1 MAFVNCHCHDERSNF
16 RGRDALIRTEELIE
30 YAHKLGYK
38 GIAITN
44 HETISSSL
52 KANKYITS
60 KMSEEEWKDFK
71 VINGNEIYLCKD
83 LTDENEK
90 PTIFPHFIL
99 LAKDRIGFQQLCE
112 LSYIAWTKNSFTNV
126 MMRVPTYYSDLTK
139 IVENNPGHLIASS
152 ACIGGT
158 LGRMLLMYKETGEEK
173 YFDMCISWV
182 ERMKNIFGDG
192 NFFLEMQPSHN
203 DEQIFV
209 NEYIIKL
216 SEITNVKYIITTDAH
231 YLKESD
237 RKAHAAF
244 LKAQDVEREVDSFY
258 STTYVMSEEEIHS
271 YMDEYLGYEVVE
283 TGINNTMFI
292 YDMVEYYDLTKPLY
306 IPYIPLKAEEPP
318 KQSEFYAQ
326 IKLLEEFSKS
336 KEPSDRHMVSRL
348 LKAFENDE
356 QFRNQ
361 ETYEAVGICLDSIKV
376 SSEKMKVPWSAY
388 LLQIA
393 DYVDIA
399 WTKSLVC
406 AGRGSGVGFIILYML
421 GITQINP
428 LKEKTKTYP
437 WRFLNPERASVLDI
451 DVDVC
456 SSKRDDVIQAIK
468 EVYGHD
474 RVSKVLTLN
483 TEKSKSAIQ
492 TAARGLGI
500 NDDIAI
506 FLSSLIISDR
516 GQLRTLSQMYYGDK
530 DFAPDTEFR
539 NEMDKY
545 PELWEVAQKIEGICN
560 GCGSH
565 AGGVIIVDEPFTNTT
580 ALMKTNSGEIITQYD
595 LHECED
601 VSLIKVDLL
610 ATEGLDKIKTC
621 LDLLVENGHIKEYPT
636 LKETYEKCIGIYNLE
651 RENKDMW
658 KMLWNRE
665 VMSFFQMEKQSGIQA
680 VSLTKPESV
689 DDLATINSVMRL
701 MAADGGESPLEKYA
715 RFKNNILE
723 WYKEMDEYHVKSED
737 QEILKDILGV
747 SCGICE
753 AQEYLVLLT
762 MHPKI
767 GGFSLA
773 WGDKLRK
780 SVAKKSPK
788 DFDLLEIEF
797 FENAKKKN
805 LDKNLVNYVWN
816 VLIRTQRGYGFNRSH
831 TLAYS
836 LIGLQELNLCYRFPI
851 IYWNTANLIVD
862 SGSLEGNN
870 KKTTNYGKIATAIG
884 KFQNSGTTVELP
896 DINEASFGFKPDE
909 KNNIIIFGLKGISGI
924 GEAETQAIINNRPY
938 KSLQDFLNKMEI
950 YKAQEKEN
958 KFGDSAV
965 ITLIKAGAFDKLE
978 KKNRIEIMKDYVRKI
993 SKPLTSLRLD
1003 DIEILKELDMLTEVQ
1018 KQYEYRLYKF
1028 RKYVYSNQFLVDKR
1042 GKSQNTFFYRLE
1054 RQYSEPYFF
1063 EHFETNMKEGKDYEY
1078 DNEGYI
1084 LVKRGSLDREFDKL
1098 MADFKKNVL
1107 QNKKCLDAVNE
1118 KRFTEKWNEKVEG
1131 TISKW
1136 EMDSLSFYYHEHELA
1151 HVNKEQYLIS
1161 DFNELPEDPVVTEY
1175 YTFRGK
1181 EKPRFKL
1188 TRICG
1193 TVLDKDKN
1201 KHMITLLTPNGVVTI
1216 KFYKGQFS
1224 FYDKQISEKD
1234 DETETKTV
1242 LEKSW
1247 FKRGNKLLITGY
1259 RREDQFVPKKY
1270 VDSAYRHTLQLI
1282 TDIDEEGNLKLQSER
1297 IGEDDE

>member
-1 MAFVNCHCHDERSNF
+1 MAFVGCHCHDERSNF
-16 RGRDALIRTEELIE
+16 RGRDALIKTIELID
-30 YAHKLGYK
+30 YAHELGYK
-38 GIAITN
+38 GVAITN

-60 KMSEEEWKDFK
+60 KMGEEDWKNFK

-83 LTDENEK
+83 LTEK
-90 PTIFPHFIL
+90 DQKPSVFPHFIL
-99 LAKDRIGFQQLCE
+99 LAKDRIGFEQLCE
-112 LSYIAWTKNSFTNV
+112 LSNIAWTQNSFMNV
-126 MMRVPTYYSDLTK
+126 MMRVPTYYKDLLQ
-139 IVENNPGHLIASS
+139 VMGDNSGHLIAST
-152 ACIGGT
+152 ACIGGS
-158 LGRMLLMYKETGEEK
+158 LGRLLLLYKETEEQK
-173 YFDMCISWV
+173 YFDLSISWIK
-182 ERMKNIFGDG
+182 RMQNIFGED
-192 NFFLEMQPSHN
+192 NFFLEMQPSHGE
-203 DEQIFV
+203 EQIFV
-209 NEYIIKL
+209 NNQILNL
-216 SEITNVKYIITTDAH
+216 SKITNAKYIITTDAH
-231 YLKESD
+231 YLKKED
-237 RKAHAAF
+237 AKAHSAF

-258 STTYVMSEEEIHS
+258 ATTYLMSEEEIHS
-271 YMDEYLGYEVVE
+271 YMDEYLGHEAVEV
-283 TGINNTMFI
+283 GLNNTMLI
-292 YDMVEYYDLTKPLY
+292 YDMVEYYDLTKPLH
-306 IPYIPLKAEEPP
+306 IPYIPLHPEEPP
-318 KQSEFYAQ
+318 KHSEFYT
-326 IKLLEEFSKS
+326 KVELLNDFKDS
-336 KEPSDRHMVSRL
+336 KESPDRHLAARL
-348 LKAFENDE
+348 IKSFENDE
-356 QFRNQ
+356 QFRNS
-361 ETYEAVGICLDSIKV
+361 ETYEAVTVCLESIKA
-376 SSEKMKVPWSAY
+376 SSKIMNVPWSAY

-406 AGRGSGVGFIILYML
+406 PGRGSGVGFILLYML

-428 LKEKTKTYP
+428 LREKTKTFP

-456 SSKRDDVIQAIK
+456 SSKRDEVIQAIK
-468 EVYGHD
+468 DTYGQD

-516 GQLRTLSQMYYGDK
+516 GQLRTLEQMYYGDK
-530 DFAPDTEFR
+530 DFAADTEFKK
-539 NEMDKY
+539 EMDKY

-565 AGGVIIVDEPFTNTT
+565 AGGVIIVDEPFTKTT
-580 ALMKTNSGEIITQYD
+580 ALMKTNSGEVITQYD

-610 ATEGLDKIKTC
+610 ATEGLDKINTC
-621 LDLLVENGHIKEYPT
+621 LDLLMQYGHIQKYPT
-636 LKETYEKCIGIYNLE
+636 LKETYEHCIGIYNLE
-651 RENKDMW
+651 RDSKNMW

-723 WYKEMDEYHVKSED
+723 WYKEMDNYGVKPED
-737 QEILKDILGV
+737 QEILKEILGV

-767 GGFSLA
+767 GGFSLS

-780 SVAKKSPK
+780 AVAKKNPK
-788 DFDLLEIEF
+788 AFEELQKEF
-797 FENAKKKN
+797 FANAREKN
-805 LDKNLVNYVWN
+805 LDRNLTNYTWN

-870 KKTTNYGKIATAIG
+870 KTTNYGKIATAIG
-884 KFQNSGTTVELP
+884 RLQNSETKVELP
-896 DINEASFGFKPDE
+896 DINEAEFGFKPDE
-909 KNNIIIFGLKGISGI
+909 KKNIIIFGLKGILGI
-924 GEAETQAIINNRPY
+924 GDAEVQAIISNRPY
-938 KSLQDFLNKMEI
+938 TGLQDFLNKMEI
-950 YKAQEKEN
+950 HKGQKKEN
-958 KFGDSAV
+958 KFGESAV

-978 KKNRIEIMKDYVRKI
+978 QKERTDIMKDYICQI
-993 SKPLTSLRLD
+993 SKPLNSLQIDSILILHELGLLTKEQEEYELRL
-1003 DIEILKELDMLTEVQ
+1003 V
-1018 KQYEYRLYKF
+1018 KF
-1028 RKYVYSNQFLVDKR
+1028 RKYVYNNQFLADKR
-1042 GKSQNTFFYRLE
+1042 GKSPNTYFYRLD
-1054 RQYSEPYFF
+1054 RQFAEPFFF
-1063 EHFETNMKEGKDYEY
+1063 EHFETNMQEGKDYEY
-1078 DNEGYI
+1078 DEQGYV

-1098 MADFKKNVL
+1098 MTPFKESVL
-1107 QNKKCLDAVNE
+1107 SFSKTLQIINDN
-1118 KRFTEKWNEKVEG
+1118 RFASKWNEKVEG
-1131 TISKW
+1131 TVSKW

-1151 HVNKEQYLIS
+1151 HVNKEEYLIS
-1161 DFNELPEDPVVTEY
+1161 AFDSLPEEPQVSEY
-1175 YTFRGK
+1175 YVWRGK
-1181 EKPRFKL
+1181 ERPRFKL

-1201 KHMITLLTPNGVVTI
+1201 KHTITLLTPNGVVII
-1216 KFYKGQFS
+1216 KFYKGQFG
-1224 FYDKQISEKD
+1224 FYDKQISELNED
-1234 DETETKTV
+1234 GSKTV

-1247 FKRGNKLLITGY
+1247 FKRGNKLLVTGY

-1282 TDIDEEGNLKLQSER
+1282 TEIDEHGNLKLQSER
-1297 IGEDDE
+1297 VGENDE

>member
-1 MAFVNCHCHDERSNF
+1 MAFVGCHCHDERSNF
-16 RGRDALIRTEELIE
+16 RGRDALIKTTELID
-30 YAHKLGYK
+30 YAHELGYK

-52 KANKYITS
+52 LANKYITS
-60 KMSEEEWKDFK
+60 KMAEEEWKDFK
-71 VINGNEIYLCKD
+71 VINGNEIYLCKN
-83 LTDENEK
+83 LTEESER
-90 PTIFPHFIL
+90 PTVFPHFIL
-99 LAKDRIGFQQLCE
+99 LAKDRVGFEQLCK
-112 LSYIAWTKNSFTNV
+112 LSNIAWTRNSFMNV
-126 MMRVPTYYSDLTK
+126 MMRVPTYYKDLEEVIGEEK
-139 IVENNPGHLIASS
+139 GHLIASS
-152 ACIGGT
+152 ACIGST
-158 LGRMLLMYKETGEEK
+158 LGRMLILYKESSDIK
-173 YFDMCISWV
+173 YFDMCVNWI
-182 ERMKNIFGDG
+182 RRIINIFGAG
-192 NFFLEMQPSHN
+192 NFFLEMQPSYGE
-203 DEQIFV
+203 DQIFV
-209 NEYIIKL
+209 NKQIIKL
-216 SEITNVKYIITTDAH
+216 SELTNVKYIITTDAH
-231 YLKESD
+231 YLKKED
-237 RKAHAAF
+237 AKAHSAF
-244 LKAQDVEREVDSFY
+244 LKAQDVEREVESFY
-258 STTYVMSEEEIHS
+258 ATTYVMSEKEIHS
-271 YMDEYLGYEVVE
+271 YMDQYLGYEVVE
-283 TGINNTMFI
+283 RGLNNTMLI
-292 YDMVEYYDLTKPLY
+292 YNMIEYYELTKPLH
-306 IPYIPLKAEEPP
+306 IPYIPLHIEEPP
-318 KQSEFYAQ
+318 DNSEFYSK
-326 IKLLEEFSKS
+326 IDLLNYFRKS
-336 KEPSDRHMVSRL
+336 QEPSDRHMVTRL
-348 LKAFENDE
+348 LKAFNTDE
-356 QFRNQ
+356 QFRNE
-361 ETYEAVGICLDSIKV
+361 ETYETVGVCLESIKL
-376 SSEKMKVPWSAY
+376 SSEKMNVPWSAY

-393 DYVDIA
+393 DYVNIA

-406 AGRGSGVGFIILYML
+406 PGRGSGVGFILLYML

-428 LKEKTKTYP
+428 LREKTKTYP

-456 SSKRDDVIQAIK
+456 SSKRDEVIEAIRNT
-468 EVYGHD
+468 YGHD

-506 FLSSLIISDR
+506 YLSSLVASDR

-530 DFAPDTEFR
+530 DYAPDTEFK

-565 AGGVIIVDEPFTNTT
+565 AGGVIIVDEPFTKTT

-610 ATEGLDKIKTC
+610 ATEGLDKINTC
-621 LDLLVENGHIKEYPT
+621 LDLLVEYGLIAKYPT
-636 LKETYEKCIGIYNLE
+636 LKETYENCIGIYNLE
-651 RENKDMW
+651 RENKEMW

-723 WYKEMDEYHVKSED
+723 WYKEMDDYGVSPED
-737 QEILKDILGV
+737 QEILKEILGV

-767 GGFSLA
+767 GSFSLA

-780 SVAKKSPK
+780 AVAKKNPK
-788 DFDLLEIEF
+788 AFEELQTEF
-797 FENAKKKN
+797 FKNANEKQ
-805 LDKNLVNYVWN
+805 LDKNLTNYVWN

-884 KFQNSGTTVELP
+884 KFQSSGTTVELP
-896 DINEASFGFKPDE
+896 DINEANFGFKPDE

-938 KSLQDFLNKMEI
+938 TSLQDFLNKMEN
-950 YKAQEKEN
+950 YKGQEAEN
-958 KFGDSAV
+958 KFGESAI
-965 ITLIKAGAFDKLE
+965 ITLIKAGSFDKLE
-978 KKNRIEIMKDYVRKI
+978 GKERTEIMKDYIKQI
-993 SKPLTSLRLD
+993 SKPLKNLQIDSILVLHELGLLTKEQEQYELRL
-1003 DIEILKELDMLTEVQ
+1003 V
-1018 KQYEYRLYKF
+1018 KF
-1028 RKYVYSNQFLVDKR
+1028 RKYIYNNRFLAEKR
-1042 GKSQNTFFYRLE
+1042 GKSQNTFFYRLD
-1054 RQYSEPYFF
+1054 RQFAEPFFF
-1063 EHFETNMKEGKDYEY
+1063 EYFETNMQEDKDYKY
-1078 DNEGYI
+1078 DSDGYI
-1084 LVKRGSLDREFDKL
+1084 LVKRGSLDREFEKL
-1098 MADFKKNVL
+1098 MKPFREKVL
-1107 QNKKCLDAVNE
+1107 CSSKMLDAINE
-1118 KRFTEKWNEKVEG
+1118 NRFKNKWNEKVEG
-1131 TISKW
+1131 NISKW
-1136 EMDSLSFYYHEHELA
+1136 EMDSLSFYYHKHELE
-1151 HVNKEQYLIS
+1151 HVNKEEYLIS
-1161 DFNELPEDPVVTEY
+1161 DFDSLPEKPQVFEY
-1175 YTFRGK
+1175 YIYRGK
-1181 EKPRFKL
+1181 ERPRFKL

-1201 KHMITLLTPNGVVTI
+1201 KHMITLLTPTGVTTV
-1216 KFYKGQFS
+1216 KFYKGQFG
-1224 FYDKQISEKD
+1224 FYDKQISELNED
-1234 DETETKTV
+1234 GSKTV

-1247 FKRGNKLLITGY
+1247 FGRGNKLLITGY
-1259 RREDQFVPKKY
+1259 RREDQFIPKKY
-1270 VDSAYRHTLQLI
+1270 VDSAYRHTIQLI
-1282 TDIDEEGNLKLQSER
+1282 TEVGKDGSLKLQSER
-1297 IGEDDE
+1297 ISEENE

>member
-16 RGRDALIRTEELIE
+16 RGRDALIKTTELID
-30 YAHKLGYK
+30 YAHELGYK
-38 GIAITN
+38 GVAITN

-52 KANKYITS
+52 KANKYITG
-60 KMSEEEWKDFK
+60 KMSEEDWKDFK

-83 LTDENEK
+83 LTEEEK
-90 PTIFPHFIL
+90 PSIFPHFIL
-99 LAKDRIGFQQLCE
+99 LAKDRIGFEQLCE
-112 LSYIAWTKNSFTNV
+112 LSNIAWTQNSFMNV
-126 MMRVPTYYSDLTK
+126 IMRVPTYYKDLLQV
-139 IVENNPGHLIASS
+139 IGNNKGHLIAST
-152 ACIGGT
+152 ACIGGS
-158 LGRMLLMYKETGEEK
+158 LGRLLLLYKETGEQK
-173 YFDMCISWV
+173 YFNLSVSWIK
-182 ERMKNIFGDG
+182 RMQNMFGED
-192 NFFLEMQPSHN
+192 NFFLEMQPSHGE
-203 DEQIFV
+203 EQIFV
-209 NEYIIKL
+209 NNQILKL
-216 SEITNVKYIITTDAH
+216 SQIVNAKYIITTDAH
-231 YLKESD
+231 YLKKED
-237 RKAHAAF
+237 VKAHSAF

-258 STTYVMSEEEIHS
+258 ATTYLMSEEEIHS
-271 YMDEYLGYEVVE
+271 YMDEYIGHDMVEV
-283 TGINNTMFI
+283 GLNNTMLI
-292 YDMVEYYDLTKPLY
+292 YDMVEYYELTKPLH
-306 IPYIPLKAEEPP
+306 IPYIPLHPEEPP
-318 KQSEFYAQ
+318 KQNRFYS
-326 IKLLEEFSKS
+326 KVELLNDFKDS
-336 KEPSDRHMVSRL
+336 KEPSDRHLVARL
-348 LKAFENDE
+348 IKAFENDE
-356 QFRNQ
+356 QFRNN
-361 ETYEAVGICLDSIKV
+361 ETYEAVTVCLESIKA
-376 SSEKMKVPWSAY
+376 SSKTMNVPWSAY

-406 AGRGSGVGFIILYML
+406 PGRGSGVGFILLYML

-428 LKEKTKTYP
+428 LREKTKTFP

-456 SSKRDDVIQAIK
+456 SSKRDEVIQAIK
-468 EVYGHD
+468 DTYGQD

-500 NDDIAI
+500 NDDVAI

-516 GQLRTLSQMYYGDK
+516 GQLRTLKQMYYGDK

-545 PELWEVAQKIEGICN
+545 PELWEVAQKIEGVCN

-565 AGGVIIVDEPFTNTT
+565 AGGVIIVDEPFTKTT
-580 ALMKTNSGEIITQYD
+580 ALMKTNSGEVITQYD

-610 ATEGLDKIKTC
+610 ATEGLDKINTC
-621 LDLLVENGHIKEYPT
+621 LDLLMQYGHIQKYPT
-636 LKETYEKCIGIYNLE
+636 LKETYEHCIGIYNLE
-651 RENKDMW
+651 RDSKNMW

-723 WYKEMDEYHVKSED
+723 WYKEMDNYGVKLED
-737 QEILKDILGV
+737 QEILKEILGV

-767 GGFSLA
+767 GGFSLS

-780 SVAKKSPK
+780 AVAKKNPK
-788 DFDLLEIEF
+788 AFEELQEEF
-797 FENAKKKN
+797 FTNAREKN
-805 LDKNLVNYVWN
+805 LDRSLTNYTWN

-870 KKTTNYGKIATAIG
+870 KTTNYGKIATAIG
-884 KFQNSGTTVELP
+884 RLQNSETKVELP
-896 DINEASFGFKPDE
+896 DINEAEFGFKPDE
-909 KNNIIIFGLKGISGI
+909 KKNIIIFGLKGISGI
-924 GEAETQAIINNRPY
+924 GDAETQAIINNRPY
-938 KSLQDFLNKMEI
+938 TGLQDFLNKMEI
-950 YKAQEKEN
+950 HKGQKKEN
-958 KFGDSAV
+958 KFGESAV

-978 KKNRIEIMKDYVRKI
+978 NKERTDIMKDYIRQI
-993 SKPLTSLRLD
+993 SKPLDTLQIDSILILHELGLLTKTQEEFELRL
-1003 DIEILKELDMLTEVQ
+1003 V
-1018 KQYEYRLYKF
+1018 KF
-1028 RKYVYSNQFLVDKR
+1028 RKYVYNNRFLAEKR
-1042 GKSQNTFFYRLE
+1042 GKSPNTYFYRLD
-1054 RQYSEPYFF
+1054 RQFAEPFFF
-1063 EHFETNMKEGKDYEY
+1063 EHFETNMQEDKDYEY
-1078 DNEGYI
+1078 DEQGYVLI
-1084 LVKRGSLDREFDKL
+1084 KRGSLDREFDKL
-1098 MADFKKNVL
+1098 MKPFKESVL
-1107 QNKKCLDAVNE
+1107 SSPKILQIINDN
-1118 KRFTEKWNEKVEG
+1118 RFASKWNEKVEG
-1131 TISKW
+1131 TVSKW

-1151 HVNKEQYLIS
+1151 YVNKEEYLIS
-1161 DFNELPEDPVVTEY
+1161 AFDSLPEEPQISEY
-1175 YTFRGK
+1175 YVYRGK
-1181 EKPRFKL
+1181 ERPRFKL

-1216 KFYKGQFS
+1216 KFYKGQFG
-1224 FYDKQISEKD
+1224 FYDKQISEINED
-1234 DETETKTV
+1234 GTKTV

-1247 FKRGNKLLITGY
+1247 FKRGNKLLVTGY

-1282 TDIDEEGNLKLQSER
+1282 TEIDEHGNLKLQSER
-1297 IGEDDE
+1297 VGENDE

>member
-1 MAFVNCHCHDERSNF
+1 MSFVGCHNHDERSNF
-16 RGRDALIRTEELIE
+16 RGRDALIRTTELID
-30 YAHKLGYK
+30 YAHDLGYK

-60 KMSEEEWKDFK
+60 KMNEEDWKDFK

-83 LTDENEK
+83 LQDENDR
-90 PTIFPHFIL
+90 PNIFPHFIL
-99 LAKDRIGFQQLCE
+99 LAKDRIGFEQLCE
-112 LSYIAWTKNSFTNV
+112 LSNIAWTKNSFYDV
-126 MMRVPTYYSDLTK
+126 MMRVPTYYKDLMEV
-139 IVENNPGHLIASS
+139 IGNNRGHLIASS
-152 ACIGGT
+152 ACIGST
-158 LGRMLLMYKETGEEK
+158 LGRMLILFKDTGEEK
-173 YFDMCISWV
+173 YFNMCINWIKRI
-182 ERMKNIFGDG
+182 ENIFGKG
-192 NFFLEMQPSHN
+192 NFFLEMQPSHGE
-203 DEQIFV
+203 DQIFV
-209 NEYIIKL
+209 NKQIIKL
-216 SEITNVKYIITTDAH
+216 SNLTNVKYIITTDSH
-231 YLKESD
+231 YLKKED
-237 RKAHAAF
+237 AKAHSAF
-244 LKAQDVEREVDSFY
+244 LKAQNIEREVDSFY
-258 STTYVMSEEEIHS
+258 ATTYVMSEKEIHS
-271 YMDEYLGYEVVE
+271 YMDQYLGYENVE
-283 TGINNTMFI
+283 KGLNNTMFI
-292 YDMVEYYDLTKPLY
+292 YNMVEYYDLIKPLH
-306 IPYIPLKAEEPP
+306 IPYIPLNPHEPP
-318 KQSEFYAQ
+318 T
-326 IKLLEEFSKS
+326 KS
-336 KEPSDRHMVSRL
+336 KFYEKVPLLKDFSESNEPSDRHLVTRL
-348 LKAFENDE
+348 LQAFEKDE

-361 ETYEAVGICLDSIKV
+361 ETYEAVSVCMESIKA
-376 SSEKMKVPWSAY
+376 SSEKMEVPWSAY

-406 AGRGSGVGFIILYML
+406 PGRGSGVGFILLYML

-428 LKEKTKTYP
+428 LREKTKTYP

-468 EVYGHD
+468 DVYGHD

-530 DFAPDTEFR
+530 DYAPDKEFK

-565 AGGVIIVDEPFTNTT
+565 AGGVIIVDEPFTKTT

-610 ATEGLDKIKTC
+610 ATEGLDKIDTC
-621 LDLLVENGHIKEYPT
+621 LKLLIEHGHIKQYPT
-636 LKETYEKCIGIYNLE
+636 LKETYENCIGIYNLE
-651 RENKDMW
+651 RDDKDMW
-658 KMLWNRE
+658 KMLWNQE
-665 VMSFFQMEKQSGIQA
+665 IMSFFQMEKQSGIQA

-715 RFKNNILE
+715 RFKKNILE
-723 WYKEMDEYHVKSED
+723 WYAEMDDYKVSKED
-737 QEILKDILGV
+737 QEILKEILSV

-753 AQEYLVLLT
+753 AQEYLILLT

-780 SVAKKSPK
+780 AVAKKNLK
-788 DFDLLEIEF
+788 AFEELQTEF
-797 FENAKKKN
+797 FDNVEKKN
-805 LDKNLVNYVWN
+805 LDKNLTNYVWN

-862 SGSLEGNN
+862 SGSLETGN

-884 KFQNSGTTVELP
+884 KLQNSNTKMELP
-896 DINEASFGFKPDE
+896 DINEADFGFKPDE
-909 KNNIIIFGLKGISGI
+909 KNNTIIFGLKGISGV
-924 GEAETQAIINNRPY
+924 GDTETKAIINNRPY
-938 KSLQDFLNKMEI
+938 KDLDDFVNKMEI
-950 YKAQEKEN
+950 YKTQEKEN
-958 KFGDSAV
+958 KFGESTI

-978 KKNRIEIMKDYVRKI
+978 GKERINIMKKYIRKI
-993 SKPLTSLRLD
+993 SKPLTNLQVDSILTLHELGLLTKEQEQYELRL
-1003 DIEILKELDMLTEVQ
+1003 T
-1018 KQYEYRLYKF
+1018 RF
-1028 RKYVYSNQFLVDKR
+1028 RKYIFDKKFLAEKR
-1042 GKSQNTFFYRLE
+1042 GKSPNTFFYRLE
-1054 RQYSEPYFF
+1054 RQFAEPFFF
-1063 EHFETNMKEGKDYEY
+1063 EYFETNMQENKDYEY
-1078 DNEGYI
+1078 DEQGYV
-1084 LVKRGSLDREFDKL
+1084 LVKKGSIDREFDK
-1098 MADFKKNVL
+1098 MMKHFKEETLGSSEML
-1107 QNKKCLDAVNE
+1107 QAINE
-1118 KRFTEKWNEKVEG
+1118 QRFLNKWNEKIKG
-1131 TISKW
+1131 NISEW

-1161 DFNELPEDPVVTEY
+1161 EFNSLPETPEISEY
-1175 YTFRGK
+1175 YLFRGK
-1181 EKPRFKL
+1181 ERPRFKL

-1201 KHMITLLTPNGVVTI
+1201 KHIITLLTTSGVVTV
-1216 KFYKGQFS
+1216 KFYKGQFG
-1224 FYDKQISEKD
+1224 FYDKQISELNND
-1234 DETETKTV
+1234 GTKTV
-1242 LEKSW
+1242 LETSW

-1282 TDIDEEGNLKLQSER
+1282 TEVDENGNLKLQSER
-1297 IGEDDE
+1297 IGEENE

>member
-1 MAFVNCHCHDERSNF
+1 MFVSCHCHDERSNL
-16 RGRDALIRTEELIE
+16 RGRDALAKTTELID
-30 YAHKLGYK
+30 YAHELGYK
-38 GIAITN
+38 GVAITN

-60 KMSEEEWKDFK
+60 KMSEEDWKDFK

-83 LTDENEK
+83 VQKGEK

-99 LAKDRIGFQQLCE
+99 LAKDRIGFEQLCI
-112 LSYIAWTKNSFTNV
+112 LSNIAWTKNSFMNV
-126 MMRVPTYYSDLTK
+126 MMRVPTYYSDLISVVNQNK
-139 IVENNPGHLIASS
+139 GHLIAST

-158 LGRMLLMYKETGEEK
+158 LGRMLLLYKETGDKK
-173 YFDMCISWV
+173 YYNMCYNWIYK
-182 ERMKNIFGDG
+182 MIDIFGEE
-192 NFFLEMQPSHN
+192 NFFLEMQPSYRE
-203 DEQIFV
+203 EQIFV
-209 NEYIIKL
+209 NKYIKEI
-216 SEITNVKYIITTDAH
+216 SEKTGIKYIITTDVH
-231 YLKESD
+231 YLKKED
-237 RKAHAAF
+237 AKAHSAF
-244 LKAQDVEREVDSFY
+244 LKAQDIEREVDSFY
-258 STTYVMSEEEIHS
+258 ATTYMMSEEEIHS
-271 YMDEYLGYEVVE
+271 YMDQYLGYEAVE
-283 TGINNTMFI
+283 IGINNTMYI
-292 YDMVEYYDLTKPLY
+292 YNMVEYYDLCKPLH
-306 IPYIPLKAEEPP
+306 IPYIPLKTVEPP
-318 KQSEFYAQ
+318 FYN
-326 IKLLEEFSKS
+326 KYYDKVPLLNYFKES

-356 QFRNQ
+356 QFQNQ
-361 ETYEAVGICLDSIKV
+361 KTYDAVTECLESIKI
-376 SSEKMKVPWSAY
+376 SSEKMHVPWSAY

-393 DYVDIA
+393 DYVEIA

-406 AGRGSGVGFIILYML
+406 PGRGSGVGFILLYML

-428 LKEKTKTYP
+428 LREKTKTYS

-456 SSKRDDVIQAIK
+456 SSKRDDVINAIK
-468 EVYGHD
+468 DTYGRD

-506 FLSSLIISDR
+506 YLSSLIIADR
-516 GQLRTLSQMYYGDK
+516 GQLRTLRQMYYGDK
-530 DFAPDTEFR
+530 DYAPDMNFR

-545 PELWEVAQKIEGICN
+545 PELWEVALKIEGTVN

-565 AGGVIIVDEPFTNTT
+565 AGGVIIVDEPFTKTT

-610 ATEGLDKIKTC
+610 ATEGLDKINTC
-621 LDLLVENGHIKEYPT
+621 LNLLVEYGKIKKYPT
-636 LKETYEKCIGIYNLE
+636 LKQTYEACIGIYNLE

-701 MAADGGESPLEKYA
+701 MADDEGESPLEKYA
-715 RFKNNILE
+715 RFKKNIHE
-723 WYKEMDEYHVKSED
+723 WYQEMDDHGVKLED
-737 QEILKDILGV
+737 QEILKDILSV

-753 AQEYLVLLT
+753 AQEYLILLT

-780 SVAKKSPK
+780 AVAKKKSQ
-788 DFDLLEIEF
+788 DFEKLEKEF
-797 FENAKKKN
+797 FQNAKKKHLDEN
-805 LDKNLVNYVWN
+805 LTNYVWN

-862 SGSLEGNN
+862 SGSLEGN

-884 KFQNSGTTVELP
+884 KFQNTGTIVELP
-896 DINEASFGFKPDE
+896 DVNESNFGFKPE
-909 KNNIIIFGLKGISGI
+909 EESNSILFGLKGISGI
-924 GEAETQAIINNRPY
+924 GDAESQAIIVNRPY
-938 KSLQDFLNKMEI
+938 SNLNDFLEKI
-950 YKAQEKEN
+950 KHYKTLSKEN
-958 KFGDSAV
+958 KFGESAV
-965 ITLIKAGAFDKLE
+965 ITLIKAGAFDHLE
-978 KKNRIEIMKDYVRKI
+978 NKKREDIMSDYIHKI
-993 SKPLTSLRLD
+993 SKPLKSLQMDSIFVLN
-1003 DIEILKELDMLTEVQ
+1003 ELGLLTKEQ
-1018 KQYEYRLYKF
+1018 IQYELRIVKF
-1028 RKYVYSNQFLVDKR
+1028 RKYIFQKQFLTEKS
-1042 GKSQNTFFYRLE
+1042 GKSTNTYFYKLE
-1054 RQYSEPYFF
+1054 QRFAEPFFF
-1063 EHFETNMKEGKDYEY
+1063 EYFENNMQEDKDYKY
-1078 DNEGYI
+1078 DDEGRI
-1084 LVKRGSLDREFDKL
+1084 LVKRGSIDREFKKL
-1098 MADFKKNVL
+1098 MKPFEDNVL
-1107 QNKKCLDAVNE
+1107 LNPQNLKLVNE
-1118 KRFTEKWNEKVEG
+1118 KRFMEMWNEKVEG
-1131 TISKW
+1131 NISKW

-1151 HVNKEQYLIS
+1151 HVDKERYLIS
-1161 DFNELPEDPVVTEY
+1161 DFDNLPEEPQISEY
-1175 YTFRGK
+1175 YQYRGK
-1181 EKPRFKL
+1181 SRPRFKL

-1201 KHMITLLTPNGVVTI
+1201 KHMISLLTPSGVVTV

-1224 FYDKQISEKD
+1224 FYDKQISELND
-1234 DETETKTV
+1234 DGTKTV

-1247 FKRGNKLLITGY
+1247 FGRGKKLLITGY
-1259 RREDQFVPKKY
+1259 RREEQFVPKKY
-1270 VDSAYRHTLQLI
+1270 ADSAYRHTLQLI
-1282 TDIDEEGNLKLQSER
+1282 NSIDDNGILKLQSDR
-1297 IGEDDE
+1297 IGEKDEF

>member
-1 MAFVNCHCHDERSNF
+1 MAFVGCHCHDERSNF
-16 RGRDALIRTEELIE
+16 RGRDALIKTTELID
-30 YAHKLGYK
+30 YAHELGYK
-38 GIAITN
+38 GVAITN

-60 KMSEEEWKDFK
+60 KMGEEDWKNFK

-83 LTDENEK
+83 LTEK
-90 PTIFPHFIL
+90 DQKPSVFPHFIL
-99 LAKDRIGFQQLCE
+99 LAKDRIGFEQLCE
-112 LSYIAWTKNSFTNV
+112 LSNIAWTQNSFMNV
-126 MMRVPTYYSDLTK
+126 MMRVPTYYKDLLQ
-139 IVENNPGHLIASS
+139 VMGDNSGHLIAST
-152 ACIGGT
+152 ACIGGS
-158 LGRMLLMYKETGEEK
+158 LGRLLLLYKETEEQK
-173 YFDMCISWV
+173 YFDLSISWIK
-182 ERMKNIFGDG
+182 RMQNIFGED
-192 NFFLEMQPSHN
+192 NFFLEMQPSHGE
-203 DEQIFV
+203 EQIFV
-209 NEYIIKL
+209 NNQILNLSKII
-216 SEITNVKYIITTDAH
+216 NAKYIITTDAH
-231 YLKESD
+231 YLKKED
-237 RKAHAAF
+237 AKAHSAF

-258 STTYVMSEEEIHS
+258 ATTYIMSEEEIHS
-271 YMDEYLGYEVVE
+271 YMDEYLGYEAVE
-283 TGINNTMFI
+283 VGLNNTMLI
-292 YDMVEYYDLTKPLY
+292 YDMVEYYDLTKPLH
-306 IPYIPLKAEEPP
+306 IPYIPLHPEEPP
-318 KQSEFYAQ
+318 KHSEFYT
-326 IKLLEEFSKS
+326 KVELLNDFKDS
-336 KEPSDRHMVSRL
+336 KESPDRHLAARL
-348 LKAFENDE
+348 IKAFENDE
-356 QFRNQ
+356 QFRNS
-361 ETYEAVGICLDSIKV
+361 ETYEAVTVCLESIKA
-376 SSEKMKVPWSAY
+376 SSKIMNVPWSAY

-406 AGRGSGVGFIILYML
+406 PGRGSGVGFILLYML

-428 LKEKTKTYP
+428 LREKTKTFP

-456 SSKRDDVIQAIK
+456 SSKRDEVIQAIK
-468 EVYGHD
+468 DTYGQD

-516 GQLRTLSQMYYGDK
+516 GQLRTLEQMYYGDK
-530 DFAPDTEFR
+530 DFAADAEFKK
-539 NEMDKY
+539 EMDKY

-565 AGGVIIVDEPFTNTT
+565 AGGVIIVDEPFTKTT

-610 ATEGLDKIKTC
+610 ATEGLDKINTC
-621 LDLLVENGHIKEYPT
+621 LDLLMQYGHIQKYPT
-636 LKETYEKCIGIYNLE
+636 LKETYEHCIGIYNLE
-651 RENKDMW
+651 RDNKDMW
-658 KMLWNRE
+658 RMLWNRE

-701 MAADGGESPLEKYA
+701 MAADGGEAPLEKYA

-723 WYKEMDEYHVKSED
+723 WYKEMDNYGVKSED
-737 QEILKDILGV
+737 QEILKNILGV

-767 GGFSLA
+767 GGFSLS

-780 SVAKKSPK
+780 AVAKKNPK
-788 DFDLLEIEF
+788 AFEELQEEF
-797 FENAKKKN
+797 FANAREKN
-805 LDKNLVNYVWN
+805 LDRNLTNYTWN

-870 KKTTNYGKIATAIG
+870 KTTNYGKIATAIG
-884 KFQNSGTTVELP
+884 RLQNSETTVELP
-896 DINEASFGFKPDE
+896 DINEAEFGFKPDE
-909 KNNIIIFGLKGISGI
+909 KKNIIIFGLKGISGI
-924 GEAETQAIINNRPY
+924 GDAETQAIIRNRPY
-938 KSLQDFLNKMEI
+938 TSLQDFLNKMEI
-950 YKAQEKEN
+950 HKGQKKEN
-958 KFGDSAV
+958 KFGESAV

-978 KKNRIEIMKDYVRKI
+978 HKERTDIMKGYIRQI
-993 SKPLTSLRLD
+993 SKPLDNLQIDSILILHELGLLTKEQEEYELRL
-1003 DIEILKELDMLTEVQ
+1003 V
-1018 KQYEYRLYKF
+1018 KF
-1028 RKYVYSNQFLVDKR
+1028 RKYIYNNQFLAEKR
-1042 GKSQNTFFYRLE
+1042 GKSPNTYFYRLD
-1054 RQYSEPYFF
+1054 RKFAEPFFF
-1063 EHFETNMKEGKDYEY
+1063 EYFETNMQEDKDYEY
-1078 DNEGYI
+1078 DEQGYI
-1084 LVKRGSLDREFDKL
+1084 LIKRGSLDREFDKL
-1098 MADFKKNVL
+1098 VKPFKESVL
-1107 QNKKCLDAVNE
+1107 ASPKMLQIINDN
-1118 KRFTEKWNEKVEG
+1118 RFISKWNEKVEG
-1131 TISKW
+1131 NVSKW

-1151 HVNKEQYLIS
+1151 HVNKEEYLIS
-1161 DFNELPEDPVVTEY
+1161 AFDSLPEEPQVSEY
-1175 YTFRGK
+1175 YVYRGK
-1181 EKPRFKL
+1181 ERPRFKL

-1216 KFYKGQFS
+1216 KFYKGQFG
-1224 FYDKQISEKD
+1224 FYDKQISEINED
-1234 DETETKTV
+1234 GTKTV

-1247 FKRGNKLLITGY
+1247 FKRGNKLLVTGY

-1282 TDIDEEGNLKLQSER
+1282 TEIDEHGNLKLQSER
-1297 IGEDDE
+1297 VGENDE

>member
-16 RGRDALIRTEELIE
+16 RGRDALIKTTELID

-38 GIAITN
+38 GVAITN

-60 KMSEEEWKDFK
+60 KMSEEDWKDFK

-83 LTDENEK
+83 LTEEEQK
-90 PTIFPHFIL
+90 PSIFPHFIL
-99 LAKDRIGFQQLCE
+99 LAKDRIGFEQLCE
-112 LSYIAWTKNSFTNV
+112 LSNIAWTQNSFMNV
-126 MMRVPTYYSDLTK
+126 MMRVPTYYKDLLQV
-139 IVENNPGHLIASS
+139 IGNNKGHLIAST
-152 ACIGGT
+152 ACIGGS
-158 LGRMLLMYKETGEEK
+158 LGRLLLLYKETGEQK
-173 YFDMCISWV
+173 YFDLSVSWIK
-182 ERMKNIFGDG
+182 RMQNMFGED
-192 NFFLEMQPSHN
+192 NFFLEMQPSHGE
-203 DEQIFV
+203 EQIFV
-209 NEYIIKL
+209 NNQILKL
-216 SEITNVKYIITTDAH
+216 SQIINAKYIITTDAH
-231 YLKESD
+231 YLKKED
-237 RKAHAAF
+237 AKAHSAF

-258 STTYVMSEEEIHS
+258 ATTYLMSEEEIHS
-271 YMDEYLGYEVVE
+271 YMDEYIGHDMVEV
-283 TGINNTMFI
+283 GLNNTMLI
-292 YDMVEYYDLTKPLY
+292 YDMVEYYELTKPLH
-306 IPYIPLKAEEPP
+306 IPYIPLHPEEPP
-318 KQSEFYAQ
+318 TQSEFYS
-326 IKLLEEFSKS
+326 KVELLKDFKNS
-336 KEPSDRHMVSRL
+336 KESSDRHLVARL
-348 LKAFENDE
+348 IKAFENDE
-356 QFRNQ
+356 QFRNDK
-361 ETYEAVGICLDSIKV
+361 TYEAVTVCLESIKA
-376 SSEKMKVPWSAY
+376 SSKTMNVPWSAY

-406 AGRGSGVGFIILYML
+406 PGRGSGVGFILLYML
-421 GITQINP
+421 GITQINS
-428 LKEKTKTYP
+428 LREKTKTFP

-456 SSKRDDVIQAIK
+456 SSKRDEVIQAIK
-468 EVYGHD
+468 DTYGQD

-500 NDDIAI
+500 NDDVAI

-516 GQLRTLSQMYYGDK
+516 GQLRTLEQMYYGDK

-545 PELWEVAQKIEGICN
+545 PELWEVAQKIEGVCN

-565 AGGVIIVDEPFTNTT
+565 AGGVIIVDEPFTKTT
-580 ALMKTNSGEIITQYD
+580 ALMKTNSGEVITQYD

-610 ATEGLDKIKTC
+610 ATEGLDKINTC
-621 LDLLVENGHIKEYPT
+621 LDLLMQYGYIQKYPT
-636 LKETYEKCIGIYNLE
+636 LKETYEHCIGIYNLE
-651 RENKDMW
+651 RDSKNMW

-723 WYKEMDEYHVKSED
+723 WYKEMDNYGVKPED
-737 QEILKDILGV
+737 QEILKEILGV

-767 GGFSLA
+767 GGFSLS

-780 SVAKKSPK
+780 AVAKKNPK
-788 DFDLLEIEF
+788 AFEELQEEF
-797 FENAKKKN
+797 FANAREKN
-805 LDKNLVNYVWN
+805 LDRNLTNYTWN

-870 KKTTNYGKIATAIG
+870 KTTNYGKIATAIG
-884 KFQNSGTTVELP
+884 RLQNSETKVELP
-896 DINEASFGFKPDE
+896 DINEAEFGFKPDE
-909 KNNIIIFGLKGISGI
+909 KKNIIIFGLKGISGI
-924 GEAETQAIINNRPY
+924 GDAETQAIISNRPY
-938 KSLQDFLNKMEI
+938 TGLQDFLNKMEI
-950 YKAQEKEN
+950 HKGQKKEN
-958 KFGDSAV
+958 KFGESAV

-978 KKNRIEIMKDYVRKI
+978 QKERTDIMKDYIRQI
-993 SKPLTSLRLD
+993 SKPLNSLQIDSILILHELGLLTKEQEEYELRL
-1003 DIEILKELDMLTEVQ
+1003 V
-1018 KQYEYRLYKF
+1018 KF
-1028 RKYVYSNQFLVDKR
+1028 RKYVYNNQFLADKR
-1042 GKSQNTFFYRLE
+1042 GKSPNTYFYRLD
-1054 RQYSEPYFF
+1054 RQFAEPFFF
-1063 EHFETNMKEGKDYEY
+1063 EHFETNMQEGKDYEY
-1078 DNEGYI
+1078 DEQGYV

-1098 MADFKKNVL
+1098 MKPFKESALLSSETL
-1107 QNKKCLDAVNE
+1107 QIINNN
-1118 KRFTEKWNEKVEG
+1118 RFVSKWNEKVEG
-1131 TISKW
+1131 TVSKW

-1151 HVNKEQYLIS
+1151 HVNKEEYLIS
-1161 DFNELPEDPVVTEY
+1161 AFDSLPEEPQVSEY
-1175 YTFRGK
+1175 YVWRGK
-1181 EKPRFKL
+1181 ERPRFKL

-1201 KHMITLLTPNGVVTI
+1201 KHTITLLTPNGVVTI
-1216 KFYKGQFS
+1216 KFYKGQFG
-1224 FYDKQISEKD
+1224 FYDKQISELNED
-1234 DETETKTV
+1234 GNKTV

-1247 FKRGNKLLITGY
+1247 FKRGNKLLVTGY

-1282 TDIDEEGNLKLQSER
+1282 TEIDEHGILKLQSER
-1297 IGEDDE
+1297 VGENDE

>member
-1 MAFVNCHCHDERSNF
+1 MAFVGCHCHDERSNF
-16 RGRDALIRTEELIE
+16 RGRDALIKTTELID
-30 YAHKLGYK
+30 YAHELGYK
-38 GIAITN
+38 GVAITN

-60 KMSEEEWKDFK
+60 KMSEEDWKNFK

-83 LTDENEK
+83 LIENDQK
-90 PTIFPHFIL
+90 PSVFPHFIL
-99 LAKDRIGFQQLCE
+99 LAKDRIGFEQLCE
-112 LSYIAWTKNSFTNV
+112 LSNIAWTQNSFMNV
-126 MMRVPTYYSDLTK
+126 MMRVPTYYKDLLQV
-139 IVENNPGHLIASS
+139 IGDNSGHLIAST
-152 ACIGGT
+152 ACIGGS
-158 LGRMLLMYKETGEEK
+158 LGRLLLLYKETKEHK
-173 YFDMCISWV
+173 YFDLSISWIK
-182 ERMKNIFGDG
+182 RMQNIFGED
-192 NFFLEMQPSHN
+192 NFFLEMQPSHGE
-203 DEQIFV
+203 EQIFV
-209 NEYIIKL
+209 NNQILNL
-216 SEITNVKYIITTDAH
+216 SKITNAKYIITTDAH
-231 YLKESD
+231 YLKKED
-237 RKAHAAF
+237 AKAHSAF

-258 STTYVMSEEEIHS
+258 ATTYLMSEEEIHS
-271 YMDEYLGYEVVE
+271 YMDEYLGHEAVEV
-283 TGINNTMFI
+283 GLNNTMLI
-292 YDMVEYYDLTKPLY
+292 YDMVEYYDLTKPLH
-306 IPYIPLKAEEPP
+306 IPYIPLHPEEPP
-318 KQSEFYAQ
+318 KQSEFYS
-326 IKLLEEFSKS
+326 KVELLNVFKDS
-336 KEPSDRHMVSRL
+336 KEPSDRHLAARL
-348 LKAFENDE
+348 IKALENDE
-356 QFRNQ
+356 QFRNN
-361 ETYEAVGICLDSIKV
+361 ETYEAVTVCLESIKA
-376 SSEKMKVPWSAY
+376 SSKTMNVPWSAY

-406 AGRGSGVGFIILYML
+406 PGRGSGVGFILLYML

-428 LKEKTKTYP
+428 LREKTKTFP

-456 SSKRDDVIQAIK
+456 SSKRDEVIQAIK
-468 EVYGHD
+468 DTYGQD

-500 NDDIAI
+500 NDDVAI

-516 GQLRTLSQMYYGDK
+516 GQLRTLGQMYYGDK

-565 AGGVIIVDEPFTNTT
+565 AGGVIIVDEPFTKTT
-580 ALMKTNSGEIITQYD
+580 ALMKTNSGEVITQYD

-610 ATEGLDKIKTC
+610 ATEGLDKINTC
-621 LDLLVENGHIKEYPT
+621 LDLLVQYGHIQKYST
-636 LKETYEKCIGIYNLE
+636 LKETYEHCIGIYNLE
-651 RENKDMW
+651 RNSKDMW

-723 WYKEMDEYHVKSED
+723 WYKEMDNYGVKTED

-767 GGFSLA
+767 GGFSLS

-780 SVAKKSPK
+780 AVAKKNPK
-788 DFDLLEIEF
+788 AFEELQEEF
-797 FENAKKKN
+797 FANAREKN
-805 LDKNLVNYVWN
+805 LERNLTNYTWN

-862 SGSLEGNN
+862 SGSLEGDN
-870 KKTTNYGKIATAIG
+870 KTTNYGKIATAIG
-884 KFQNSGTTVELP
+884 RLQNSETTVELP
-896 DINEASFGFKPDE
+896 DINEAEFGFKPDE
-909 KNNIIIFGLKGISGI
+909 RKNVIIFGLKGISGI
-924 GEAETQAIINNRPY
+924 GDAETQAIIRNRPY
-938 KSLQDFLNKMEI
+938 TSLQDFLNKMENH
-950 YKAQEKEN
+950 KGQKKEN
-958 KFGDSAV
+958 KFGESAV

-978 KKNRIEIMKDYVRKI
+978 RKERTDIMKGYIRQI
-993 SKPLTSLRLD
+993 SKPLDNLQIDSILILHELGLLTKEQEEYELRL
-1003 DIEILKELDMLTEVQ
+1003 V
-1018 KQYEYRLYKF
+1018 KF
-1028 RKYVYSNQFLVDKR
+1028 RKYVYNNQFLVEKR
-1042 GKSQNTFFYRLE
+1042 GKSPNTYFYRLD
-1054 RQYSEPYFF
+1054 RKFAEPFFF
-1063 EHFETNMKEGKDYEY
+1063 EYFETYMQEDKDYEY
-1078 DNEGYI
+1078 DEQGYI

-1098 MADFKKNVL
+1098 VKPFKESVL
-1107 QNKKCLDAVNE
+1107 ASPKTLQIINDN
-1118 KRFTEKWNEKVEG
+1118 RFISKWNEKVEG

-1136 EMDSLSFYYHEHELA
+1136 EMDSLSFYYHEHELV
-1151 HVNKEQYLIS
+1151 HVNKEEYMIS
-1161 DFNELPEDPVVTEY
+1161 DFNSLPEVPQISEY
-1175 YTFRGK
+1175 YVWRGK
-1181 EKPRFKL
+1181 ERPRFKL

-1216 KFYKGQFS
+1216 KFYKGQFG
-1224 FYDKQISEKD
+1224 FYDKQISEINED
-1234 DETETKTV
+1234 GSKTV

-1247 FKRGNKLLITGY
+1247 FKRGNKLLVTGY

-1282 TDIDEEGNLKLQSER
+1282 TEIDEHGNLKLQSER
-1297 IGEDDE
+1297 VGENDE